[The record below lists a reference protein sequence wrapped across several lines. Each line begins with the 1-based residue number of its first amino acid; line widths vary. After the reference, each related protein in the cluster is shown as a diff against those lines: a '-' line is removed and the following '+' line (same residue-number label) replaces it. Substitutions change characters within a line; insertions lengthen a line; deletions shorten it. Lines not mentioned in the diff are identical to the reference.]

1 MLIVHLSDVKPLPFS
16 CSMNF
21 AILSGPISSHE
32 CVKIGSEMRAQFWK
46 TGSVRH
52 ESMYE
57 SGVILTLILTLG
69 AR

>member
-1 MLIVHLSDVKPLPFS
+1 MLIVYVPDVKPLHFS

-21 AILSGPISSHE
+21 AILSGPISSYE
-32 CVKIGSEMRAQFWK
+32 CVKIGSKIRAQFLK
-46 TGSVRH
+46 TGSAHH

-57 SGVILTLILTLG
+57 SGVMSPLILTLG